1 MKSPND
7 DEGESEGEFVLFHGI
22 IYLGA
27 STIKDPKDEDQVRLS
42 MAELGIDDTRG
53 MSVTLS
59 IPTTADGV
67 LKLLEPGSLS
77 SVAEFHLFRI
87 MQFVTHHVHHG
98 LFAFTENTDGDDLYR
113 CHTLKCMIPDAD
125 LLTKSY
131 RGNSFYF
138 SFSKFIKVNMNTC
151 ISKVRE

>member
-1 MKSPND
+1 
-7 DEGESEGEFVLFHGI
+7 
-22 IYLGA
+22 
-27 STIKDPKDEDQVRLS
+27 

-67 LKLLEPGSLS
+67 LKLLGIYPILLIVCNHNFLEPGSLS

-113 CHTLKCMIPDAD
+113 CHTLKCMIPDA
-125 LLTKSY
+125 
-131 RGNSFYF
+131 G
-138 SFSKFIKVNMNTC
+138 
-151 ISKVRE
+151 